1 MVRLH
6 GAEMYLK
13 ANLHEIIKEILN
25 TRPVR
30 HIHDESEHLR
40 HAGVLVPLMM
50 DGGRWDVVFTKRTN
64 TVEHHKGQISFPGG
78 AVDEEDSSVEET
90 VLREVHE
97 EIGIPR
103 EEVEILGRIDDT
115 LTMVSSFLIHPY
127 VGLVPR
133 AYQFRVNKK
142 EVERII
148 RIPLE
153 IFHPEISGS
162 RGSAFEY
169 EGEIYYGPTFEYQD
183 EVIWGA
189 TAKIM
194 LNFMEIVGSRIL
206 LPGTGK

>member
-1 MVRLH
+1 
-6 GAEMYLK
+6 MYLK
-13 ANLHEIIKEILN
+13 ANLHEIIKEILK

-30 HIHDESEHLR
+30 HIHDERERFR
-40 HAGVLVPLMM
+40 HAGVLVPLMV
-50 DGGRWDVVFTKRTN
+50 DGGRCDVVFTKRTN

-78 AVDEEDSSVEET
+78 AVDEQDSSVEET

-97 EIGIPR
+97 EIGILR

-115 LTMVSSFLIHPY
+115 LTMVSGFLIHPY

-133 AYQFRVNKK
+133 AYPFKINKK

-153 IFHPEISGS
+153 VFHPDISGS

-169 EGEIYYGPTFEYQD
+169 EGKMYHGPTFEYQD

-194 LNFMEIVGSRIL
+194 LNFMDIAGGRIL
-206 LPGTGK
+206 LPKTGK